1 MVIEAAARS
10 TALTTR
16 GRDDYPEFPLEARP
30 RPDMKLLLVRH
41 AIALDRETPG
51 VSDYLRPLT
60 EEGIARFRK
69 SAAAIGE
76 LVTAGTLLTSPLLR
90 ARQTAEILAG
100 QWPGVA
106 MVETEALGTGS
117 REEFEKGLKGHGARS
132 VVAAVGHEP
141 YLSEWTAAWLGA
153 REGAAFAFKK
163 GGCALIEF
171 EGAAQPGAGRLVF
184 FLAPRAMRKLS

>member
-1 MVIEAAARS
+1 
-10 TALTTR
+10 
-16 GRDDYPEFPLEARP
+16 
-30 RPDMKLLLVRH
+30 MKLLLVRH

-60 EEGIARFRK
+60 EEGISRFRK
-69 SAAAIGE
+69 SARAIGE
-76 LVTAGTLLTSPLLR
+76 LVTAGTILTSPLLR

-100 QWPGVA
+100 QWPGIE
-106 MVETEALGTGS
+106 MVESEPLGTGS
-117 REEFEKGLKGHGARS
+117 RAEFEKALKGYGAKS

-141 YLSEWTAAWLGA
+141 YFSEWTAEWLGA
-153 REGAAFAFKK
+153 REAAAFAFKK

-171 EGAAQPGAGRLVF
+171 DGAVQPGSGRLVF